1 MIVINNLSIELP
13 NFSVSDVSL
22 HIRRGEFFAIMG
34 PTGSGKTLVM
44 ESIAG
49 IAPPYTGFIAINN
62 VDISSA
68 PPEDRKVSLVYQ
80 DHSLF
85 PHLTVLQNVMYGQR
99 YQKIKKAEGERI
111 ARDLLET
118 LNLSHAVDRK
128 PMRLSGGEKQ
138 RVSIARAL
146 ACKPDVLL
154 LDEPLSSLDPQF
166 KADFRTVLKNIHAQT
181 GITVVMVTHDFVD
194 ALTLAERAAV
204 IHKGKLCQQGAV
216 HDIFHHPATSFVA
229 DFVGISNVLPASFTE
244 KSCLLFDGALRIPSV
259 RHESMTQGLVAI
271 RPEHVSVRE
280 QDTFDPDWV
289 RFTGTLKHLDKYG
302 LAWRGIVECGGQI
315 LTTTLDSNAVFA
327 NTLHPSMTVHIG
339 FPEAAI
345 HYMRDEAV

>member
-1 MIVINNLSIELP
+1 MIVIKNLSIDLP

-22 HIRRGEFFAIMG
+22 HIRKGEFFAIMG

-49 IAPPYTGFIAINN
+49 IAPPHTGVIAINGI
-62 VDISSA
+62 DISNA

-99 YQKIKKAEGERI
+99 YQKIKKSEGERI

-181 GITVVMVTHDFVD
+181 GITIIMVTHDFVD

-204 IHKGKLCQQGAV
+204 IHKGKLCQQGTV
-216 HDIFHHPATSFVA
+216 HDIFHHPVTPFVA
-229 DFVGISNVLPASFTE
+229 DFVGISNMLPATFTE
-244 KSCLLFDGALRIPSV
+244 ASCMLFDGTLRIPSTRHGV
-259 RHESMTQGLVAI
+259 RTQGLVAI

-289 RFTGTLKHLDKYG
+289 RLTGTLTHLDKYG
-302 LAWRGIVECGGQI
+302 LAWRGIVECENQL
-315 LTTTLDSNAVFA
+315 LTATLDSNAVFA
-327 NTLHPSMTVHIG
+327 NTLHPSMTVHVG
-339 FPEAAI
+339 FPEAAM
-345 HYMRDEAV
+345 HYMKEDIR